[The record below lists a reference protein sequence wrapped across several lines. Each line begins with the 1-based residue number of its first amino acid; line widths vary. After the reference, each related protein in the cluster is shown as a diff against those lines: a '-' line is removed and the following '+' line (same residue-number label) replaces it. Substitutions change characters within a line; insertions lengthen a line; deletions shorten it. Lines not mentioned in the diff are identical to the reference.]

1 MTAIATNDR
10 STQESLIKDALG
22 NAITYD
28 AYRELV
34 GALAEQGSN
43 TGAEK
48 TEVLA
53 NYTQLNHKRMKR
65 WDKTFKINE
74 ATKEKVASVKDK
86 ITWVVLTESWCG
98 DAAPSL
104 PVMNRL
110 AALSPNLDLK
120 VVLRD
125 DNLPL
130 MDAFL
135 TNNARSIPK
144 LVAVDSENHEVL
156 GTWGPRPQ
164 VAANLVTDYKNAHG
178 KLTAAFREDLQ
189 QWYNKDKGQEILKE
203 LLELFP

>member
-1 MTAIATNDR
+1 MKAVATQDITAQGT
-10 STQESLIKDALG
+10 LIKDALG
-22 NAITYD
+22 NAMSYG
-28 AYRELV
+28 AYRALV
-34 GALAEQGSN
+34 AEMAEQGTN
-43 TGAEK
+43 TGAER
-48 TEVLA
+48 TESLA

-65 WDKTFKINE
+65 WDKTFKLSE
-74 ATKEKVASVKDK
+74 ATKEKLEAISEK

-110 AALSPNLDLK
+110 AEINPNLELK

-144 LVAVDSENHEVL
+144 LVAVDSENQEVL

-164 VAANLVTDYKNAHG
+164 VAAQLVADYKNAHG
-178 KLTAAFREDLQ
+178 KLTAEFREELQ
-189 QWYNKDKGQEILKE
+189 QWYNKDKGQEILNE

>member
-1 MTAIATNDR
+1 MKAVATNDT
-10 STQESLIKDALG
+10 SPQGTLIKEALG
-22 NAITYD
+22 KAITYD
-28 AYRELV
+28 TYRTLV
-34 GALAEQGSN
+34 GELAEQGSN
-43 TGAEK
+43 TGAEQ
-48 TEVLA
+48 TEALA

-65 WDKTFKINE
+65 WDKTFKVTE
-74 ATKEKVASVKDK
+74 ETKERLGALKDK

-110 AALSPNLDLK
+110 AELSPNLDLK

-144 LVAVDSENHEVL
+144 LVAVDTEKHEVL
-156 GTWGPRPQ
+156 GTWGPRPE
-164 VAANLVTDYKNAHG
+164 VAANLVSDYKNTHG
-178 KLTAAFREDLQ
+178 KLTAEFREELQ
-189 QWYNKDKGQEILKE
+189 QWYNKDKGQEILNE
-203 LLELFP
+203 LLALFP

>member
-1 MTAIATNDR
+1 MKAVATTDTTAQGT
-10 STQESLIKDALG
+10 LIKDALG
-22 NAITYD
+22 NAMSYG
-28 AYRELV
+28 AYRTLV
-34 GALAEQGSN
+34 AELAEQGSN
-43 TGAEK
+43 TGAEQ
-48 TEVLA
+48 TESLA

-65 WDKTFKINE
+65 WDKTFKLSE
-74 ATKEKVASVKDK
+74 ATKEKLEALSEK

-110 AALSPNLDLK
+110 AELSPNLDLK

-144 LVAVDSENHEVL
+144 LVAVDSENQEVL

-164 VAANLVTDYKNAHG
+164 VAAQLVTDHKNTHG
-178 KLTAAFREDLQ
+178 KLTAEFREELQ
-189 QWYNKDKGQEILKE
+189 QWYNKDKGQEILNE